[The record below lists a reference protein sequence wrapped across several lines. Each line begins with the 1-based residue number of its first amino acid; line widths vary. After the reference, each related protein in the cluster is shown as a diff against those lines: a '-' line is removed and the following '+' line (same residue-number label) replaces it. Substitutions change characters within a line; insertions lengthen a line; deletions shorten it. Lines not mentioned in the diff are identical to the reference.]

1 MNKQNR
7 EGAGKMPP
15 APKFKL
21 ANDLNA
27 AVSKTA
33 IQPSADVP
41 ATNLRDHDGKTCK
54 APNNFS

>member
-1 MNKQNR
+1 
-7 EGAGKMPP
+7 MPP